1 MPARSY
7 PNGARVAGLG
17 AYAAQMAEMVMVVC
31 AVSSVTTSDTHWF
44 PDDEN
49 DAPSVTSGRGLVMWM
64 PPPMIAEPAG
74 QTTPPESSAG
84 PPRSVLVEL
93 VIE

>member
-1 MPARSY
+1 
-7 PNGARVAGLG
+7 
-17 AYAAQMAEMVMVVC
+17 MVVC
-31 AVSSVTTSDTHWF
+31 AGSSVTTSDTHWF
-44 PDDEN
+44 PDEEN
-49 DAPSVTSGRGLVMWM
+49 DAPKVTSGRGLVMWM

-74 QTTPPESSAG
+74 HTTPPESSAG